1 MRRRS
6 VMRRILVR
14 HRILRR
20 SAKEQKAIEKQK
32 WNEDE
37 LAFRKMQKKAP
48 PPIWTEK
55 LLKRM
60 LRTALRRVITQLQH
74 GSLSPWHF
82 QLRPLRSFRGDT
94 RLFGRLLGSQHQR

>member
-32 WNEDE
+32 WNAHEDE
-37 LAFRKMQKKAP
+37 LAFRKMQKK
-48 PPIWTEK
+48 
-55 LLKRM
+55 
-60 LRTALRRVITQLQH
+60 
-74 GSLSPWHF
+74 SSPAH
-82 QLRPLRSFRGDT
+82 LD
-94 RLFGRLLGSQHQR
+94 